1 MVGVVAP
8 VTALVTAVPPAP
20 VTALA
25 TAVMPAVRIGP
36 LTGRATALAT
46 AVPRGPVTALVTA
59 VMTGAMTAVTIGVP
73 PAPVNAPVNAL
84 APGAMPL
91 VMIGAVTDPA
101 TVVTTA
107 APLTRPETAMAD
119 LRCGLKDVK
128 AAGLFA
134 TTNAMSNATPSA
146 MSSARALPPVPL
158 K

>member
-1 MVGVVAP
+1 MIFPVIMVGVVAP

-46 AVPRGPVTALVTA
+46 AVPRGPVTAVMIGVT
-59 VMTGAMTAVTIGVP
+59 TAVTIGAP
-73 PAPVNAPVNAL
+73 PAPVNAL

-107 APLTRPETAMAD
+107 APPTRPETAMAD
-119 LRCGLKDVK
+119 LRCGQKDVK